1 MEHEN
6 ISAPKRAKGVR
17 NPQDYHGYK
26 KNTVSIESAK
36 LKIPKAKKTQ
46 FTISKFNQLIF
57 SSEYTGTIKAY
68 DYIDGLTSHTFVVG
82 SSSQPP
88 TMLQNPAYTSD
99 RIPININKIKDIKK
113 VMQYI
118 PDEHAEFWNDICNW
132 PTTTSDADG

>member
-36 LKIPKAKKTQ
+36 LKIPKVKKTQ

-57 SSEYTGTIKAY
+57 SSEYTDTIKAY

-99 RIPININKIKDIKK
+99 RIYKNK
-113 VMQYI
+113 
-118 PDEHAEFWNDICNW
+118 H
-132 PTTTSDADG
+132 